1 MSRSGNR
8 LDNAPIENFFR
19 HLKDELDYKE
29 CKNLEQI
36 RAKIDDY
43 IYYYNN

>member
-8 LDNAPIENFFR
+8 LDNAPIENFFG

-36 RAKIDDY
+36 RAKIDD
-43 IYYYNN
+43 